1 VAFGHPDDELSRPP
15 FLFRR
20 AARNG
25 YHEGMTTDTIVALS
39 TPPGVAAL
47 AVIRLS
53 GPESRTIIDRL
64 IVGKVDGKPGRAV
77 YRTLTHENKMLDD
90 VVLTFWSAPH
100 SYTGEETVEISCH
113 GNPHIVENIIEAC
126 LSLGA
131 RAARPGEFTQ
141 RAFLNDK
148 LSLTQAEGL
157 LDLLYAPTERALAS
171 ARAMKEGRLGRAL
184 EAVRAELV
192 DLLSHLEASLDFAEE
207 GIEPRVG
214 PEFSARVEKAR
225 ETIGQLLRTAPL
237 GRILQEGALTV
248 IAGEPNVGK
257 SSLLN
262 ALLREDRAIVAPTPG
277 TTRDWI
283 EAPCNV
289 RGLPLRL
296 VDTAGQ
302 RDSTDPVEIEGNR
315 RARAL
320 LSNAQ
325 LLLHVVEAHRPY
337 AAVKIGLPEN
347 VPILLVANKS
357 DLGRHAS
364 LPSGAIFLSALTGE
378 GLGDLEAK
386 IESALLY
393 EMAHV
398 ADETDTVLTINARQ
412 NATLQRAAQSLDRA
426 LEALRGSTGL
436 ELVSVELRDALRDL
450 AEVIGETDN
459 EDILTRL
466 FENFCIGK

>member
-1 VAFGHPDDELSRPP
+1 
-15 FLFRR
+15 
-20 AARNG
+20 
-25 YHEGMTTDTIVALS
+25 MTTDTIVALG

-53 GPESRTIIDRL
+53 GPESRAIIDRL
-64 IVGKVDGKPGRAV
+64 VATQVDGQPGRAV
-77 YRTLTHENKMLDD
+77 YRTLTYRNQTLDD
-90 VVLTFWSAPH
+90 VVLTYWHAPH

-113 GNPHIVENIIEAC
+113 GNPHIVENIVRAC
-126 LSLGA
+126 LELGA

-171 ARAMKEGRLGRAL
+171 ARAMKEGKLGLAL
-184 EAVRAELV
+184 EAVRAELI

-214 PEFSARVEKAR
+214 SEFAVRVEKVG
-225 ETIGQLLRTAPL
+225 EKINQLLRTAPL
-237 GRILQEGALTV
+237 GRILQEGALVV
-248 IAGEPNVGK
+248 IVGEPNVGK

-296 VDTAGQ
+296 IDTAGQ

-320 LSNAQ
+320 LPNAQ
-325 LLLHVVEAHRPY
+325 LLLHVVEAHQPY
-337 AAVKIGLPEN
+337 AATKIELPEN
-347 VPILLVANKS
+347 IPSLLIANKS
-357 DLGRHAS
+357 DLGRHGS
-364 LPSGAIFLSALTGE
+364 LPSNAIFLSALTGE

-386 IESALLY
+386 IESALLTDV
-393 EMAHV
+393 AGV
-398 ADETDTVLTINARQ
+398 ADETETVLTINARQ

-426 LEALRGSTGL
+426 REALRGSTGL
-436 ELVSVELRDALRDL
+436 ELVSVELRDALHDL
-450 AEVIGETDN
+450 AEVIGETSN

-466 FENFCIGK
+466 FQNFCIGK

>member
-1 VAFGHPDDELSRPP
+1 
-15 FLFRR
+15 
-20 AARNG
+20 
-25 YHEGMTTDTIVALS
+25 MTTNTIVALS

-47 AVIRLS
+47 AVVRLC
-53 GPESRTIIDRL
+53 GPESRAIIDQL
-64 IVGKVDGKPGRAV
+64 VADKVEGKPGHAV
-77 YRTLTHENKMLDD
+77 YRTLTHQGKTLDD
-90 VVLTFWSAPH
+90 VVLTFWHAPH
-100 SYTGEETVEISCH
+100 SYTGEDTVEISCH

-171 ARAMKEGRLGRAL
+171 ARAMKEGRLGQAL
-184 EAVRAELV
+184 DAVRAELV

-214 PEFSARVEKAR
+214 SEFSARVVKVREK
-225 ETIGQLLRTAPL
+225 IGQLLRTAPL
-237 GRILQEGALTV
+237 GRILQEGALAV
-248 IAGEPNVGK
+248 IVGEPNVGK

-277 TTRDWI
+277 TTRDLI
-283 EAPCNV
+283 EAMCNV

-296 VDTAGQ
+296 IDTAGQ

-320 LSNAQ
+320 MPNAQ
-325 LLLHVVEAHRPY
+325 LLLHVVEAHQPY
-337 AAVKIGLPEN
+337 AATKIELPEN
-347 VPILLVANKS
+347 IPSLLIANKA
-357 DLGRHAS
+357 DLGRDAS
-364 LPSGAIFLSALTGE
+364 LPKETIFLCALTGE

-386 IESALLY
+386 IESALL
-393 EMAHV
+393 ADL
-398 ADETDTVLTINARQ
+398 ADETETVLTINARQ
-412 NATLQRAAQSLDRA
+412 NATLERAAQSLDRA
-426 LEALRGSTGL
+426 LEALRGSVGL
-436 ELVSVELRDALRDL
+436 ELISIELRDALHDL

-466 FENFCIGK
+466 FQNFCIGK

>member
-1 VAFGHPDDELSRPP
+1 MIP
-15 FLFRR
+15 
-20 AARNG
+20 
-25 YHEGMTTDTIVALS
+25 DTIIALS

-47 AVIRLS
+47 AIIRLS
-53 GPESRTIIDRL
+53 GPQSRE
-64 IVGKVDGKPGRAV
+64 IVSQLLPKAEWTPGKAMYHALKAQGKI
-77 YRTLTHENKMLDD
+77 LDD
-90 VVLTFWSAPH
+90 AVLTFWQAPH
-100 SYTGEETVEISCH
+100 SYTGEDTVEISCH
-113 GNPHIVENIIEAC
+113 GNPHIVEKILQAC
-126 LSLGA
+126 LGLGA
-131 RAARPGEFTQ
+131 RTARPGEFTQ
-141 RAFLNDK
+141 RAYLNDK

-171 ARAMKEGRLGRAL
+171 ARAMKEGKLGLAL

-192 DLLSHLEASLDFAEE
+192 DILSHLEASLDFAEE

-214 PEFSARVEKAR
+214 PEFAVRVEQVRAQ
-225 ETIGQLLRTAPL
+225 IGKLLRTAPL

-248 IAGEPNVGK
+248 IVGEPNVGK

-302 RDSTDPVEIEGNR
+302 RDSTDPVEAEGNR

-320 LSNAQ
+320 LPKAQ
-325 LLLHVVEAHRPY
+325 LLLQVVEAHQPY
-337 AAVKIGLPEN
+337 VPAKLDLPEN
-347 VPILLVANKS
+347 VPSLLIANKS
-357 DLGRHAS
+357 DLGRHES
-364 LPSGAIFLSALTGE
+364 LPKEAVFLSVLKGDGLGELEMRIEAAL
-378 GLGDLEAK
+378 LGDL
-386 IESALLY
+386 I
-393 EMAHV
+393 
-398 ADETDTVLTINARQ
+398 DETETALTINARQ
-412 NATLQRAAQSLDRA
+412 NSTLQRAAQSLDRA
-426 LEALRGSTGL
+426 LEALRNSAGL
-436 ELVSVELRDALRDL
+436 EIISIELRDALHDL

-466 FENFCIGK
+466 FQNFCIGK

>member
-1 VAFGHPDDELSRPP
+1 
-15 FLFRR
+15 
-20 AARNG
+20 
-25 YHEGMTTDTIVALS
+25 MTPDTIIALS

-47 AVIRLS
+47 AMIRLS
-53 GPESRTIIDRL
+53 GPQSRE
-64 IVGKVDGKPGRAV
+64 IVRQLLPPVDWVPGKAV
-77 YRTLTHENKMLDD
+77 YHTLKAKEAILDD
-90 VVLTFWSAPH
+90 AVLTFWQAPH
-100 SYTGEETVEISCH
+100 SYTGEDTVEISCH
-113 GNPHIVENIIEAC
+113 GNPHIVESILRAC
-126 LSLGA
+126 LERGA
-131 RAARPGEFTQ
+131 RTARPGEFTQ
-141 RAFLNDK
+141 RAYLNDK

-157 LDLLYAPTERALAS
+157 LDLLYAPTERALVS
-171 ARAMKEGRLGRAL
+171 ARAMKEGRLGLAL
-184 EAVRAELV
+184 EAVRDELV

-214 PEFSARVEKAR
+214 AEFSARIERVRSQIEK
-225 ETIGQLLRTAPL
+225 LLRTAPL

-248 IAGEPNVGK
+248 IVGEPNVGK

-320 LSNAQ
+320 LPQAQ
-325 LLLHVVEAHRPY
+325 LLLHVVEAHQPY
-337 AAVKIGLPEN
+337 DASKIELPEN
-347 VPILLVANKS
+347 IPGLLIANKS
-357 DLGRHAS
+357 DLGRHPS
-364 LPSGAIFLSALTGE
+364 LPKETVFLSVLKGE
-378 GLGDLEAK
+378 GLTDLEAK
-386 IESALLY
+386 IESALL
-393 EMAHV
+393 ADIP
-398 ADETDTVLTINARQ
+398 DETETVLTINARQ
-412 NATLQRAAQSLDRA
+412 NSTLQRAAQSLDQA
-426 LEALRGSTGL
+426 LAALRNSAGL
-436 ELVSVELRDALRDL
+436 EIISIELRDALHHL

-466 FENFCIGK
+466 FQNFCIGK

>member
-1 VAFGHPDDELSRPP
+1 
-15 FLFRR
+15 
-20 AARNG
+20 
-25 YHEGMTTDTIVALS
+25 MTSDTIVALS

-53 GPESRTIIDRL
+53 GPESHAIIGRL
-64 IVGKVDGKPGRAV
+64 VTANVDATPGHAH
-77 YRTLTHENKMLDD
+77 YRTLAHEGKTLDD
-90 VVLTFWSAPH
+90 AVLTFWRAPH
-100 SYTGEETVEISCH
+100 SYTGEDTVEISCH
-113 GNPHIVENIIEAC
+113 GNPHIVEGIVRAC
-126 LSLGA
+126 LENGA
-131 RAARPGEFTQ
+131 RSARPGEFTQ

-171 ARAMKEGRLGRAL
+171 ARAMKDGKLGAAL
-184 EAVRAELV
+184 EAMRAELI

-214 PEFSARVEKAR
+214 EEFSARVKNVR
-225 ETIGQLLRTAPL
+225 EQIGQLIRTAPL

-248 IAGEPNVGK
+248 IVGEPNVGK

-277 TTRDWI
+277 TTRDLI
-283 EAPCNV
+283 DAMCSV

-296 VDTAGQ
+296 IDTAGQ

-320 LSNAQ
+320 LPKAQ
-325 LLLHVVEAHRPY
+325 LLLHVVEAHVPY
-337 AAVKIGLPEN
+337 APAKIEMPAD
-347 VPILLVANKS
+347 VPQLLIANKS
-357 DLGRHAS
+357 DLGRDAS
-364 LPSGAIFLSALTGE
+364 LPPEAILLSAKTGA
-378 GLGDLEAK
+378 GLDELERK
-386 IESALLY
+386 IEKALLKD
-393 EMAHV
+393 V
-398 ADETDTVLTINARQ
+398 TDETETALTINARQ
-412 NATLQRAAQSLDRA
+412 DATLQRAAAALDRA
-426 LEALRGSTGL
+426 LETLCDSRGL
-436 ELVSVELRDALRDL
+436 EIVSLELRDALHEL

-466 FENFCIGK
+466 FQNFCIGK

>member
-1 VAFGHPDDELSRPP
+1 
-15 FLFRR
+15 
-20 AARNG
+20 
-25 YHEGMTTDTIVALS
+25 MTTDTIVALS

-53 GPESRTIIDRL
+53 GPESRAIIGQL
-64 IVGKVDGKPGRAV
+64 VTAKVDGTPGHAT
-77 YRTLTHENKMLDD
+77 YRTLAHQGKTLDD
-90 VVLTFWSAPH
+90 AVLTFWQTPH
-100 SYTGEETVEISCH
+100 SYTGEDTVEISCH
-113 GNPHIVENIIEAC
+113 GNPHIVENILQAC
-126 LSLGA
+126 LALGA

-171 ARAMKEGRLGRAL
+171 ARAMKEGRLAHAL
-184 EAVRAELV
+184 ENVRAELI

-214 PEFSARVEKAR
+214 PEFSARIESVREKIDR
-225 ETIGQLLRTAPL
+225 LIRTAPL

-248 IAGEPNVGK
+248 IVGEPNVGK

-277 TTRDWI
+277 TTRDLI

-296 VDTAGQ
+296 IDTAGQ
-302 RDSTDPVEIEGNR
+302 RDSTDPVEVEGNR

-320 LSNAQ
+320 LPNAQ
-325 LLLHVVEAHRPY
+325 LLLHVVEAHQPY
-337 AAVKIGLPEN
+337 AATKIELPGN
-347 VPILLVANKS
+347 IPCLLIANKS

-364 LPSGAIFLSALTGE
+364 LPSNAIFLSALKGE
-378 GLGDLEAK
+378 GLKELEAK
-386 IESALLY
+386 IEAALL
-393 EMAHV
+393 ADA
-398 ADETDTVLTINARQ
+398 ADETETVLTINARQ
-412 NATLQRAAQSLDRA
+412 NATLQRAAESLGRA
-426 LEALRGSTGL
+426 LEALRGDLGL

-466 FENFCIGK
+466 FQNFCIGK

>member
-1 VAFGHPDDELSRPP
+1 
-15 FLFRR
+15 
-20 AARNG
+20 
-25 YHEGMTTDTIVALS
+25 MTVDTIIALS
-39 TPPGVAAL
+39 TAPGVAAL

-53 GPESRTIIDRL
+53 GPESRAIIDQL
-64 IVGKVDGKPGRAV
+64 VTAKVDGKPGHAV
-77 YRTLTHENKMLDD
+77 YRTLAHQGKTLDD
-90 VVLTFWSAPH
+90 VVLTFWHTPH
-100 SYTGEETVEISCH
+100 SYTGEDTVEISCH
-113 GNPHIVENIIEAC
+113 GNPHIVENITEAC
-126 LSLGA
+126 LALGA

-171 ARAMKEGRLGRAL
+171 ARAMKEGRLGHEL

-214 PEFSARVEKAR
+214 PEFSERVEKVR
-225 ETIGQLLRTAPL
+225 GKINQLLRTAPL

-248 IAGEPNVGK
+248 IVGEPNVGK

-277 TTRDWI
+277 TTRDLI
-283 EAPCNV
+283 DAMCNV

-296 VDTAGQ
+296 IDTAGQ
-302 RDSTDPVEIEGNR
+302 RDSSDPVEIEGNR

-320 LSNAQ
+320 LPNAQ
-325 LLLHVVEAHRPY
+325 LLLHVVEAHQPY
-337 AAVKIGLPEN
+337 VATKIEMPEN
-347 VPILLVANKS
+347 IPSLLIANKS
-357 DLGRHAS
+357 DLGRHDS
-364 LPSGAIFLSALTGE
+364 LPADAIFLSAKTGE
-378 GLGDLEAK
+378 GLDDLETK
-386 IESALLY
+386 IEAALL
-393 EMAHV
+393 ADV
-398 ADETDTVLTINARQ
+398 ADETETVLTINARQ
-412 NATLQRAAQSLDRA
+412 NATLERAAQSLGRA
-426 LEALRGSTGL
+426 LEALRGSLGL
-436 ELVSVELRDALRDL
+436 ELVSVELRDALHDL

-466 FENFCIGK
+466 FQNFCIGK

>member
-1 VAFGHPDDELSRPP
+1 MPP
-15 FLFRR
+15 
-20 AARNG
+20 
-25 YHEGMTTDTIVALS
+25 DTIIALS

-53 GPESRTIIDRL
+53 GPQSREIIAQL
-64 IVGKVDGKPGRAV
+64 LPKIEWKPGHAL
-77 YRTLTHENKMLDD
+77 YHTLKYKGEILDD
-90 VVLTFWSAPH
+90 AVLTFWQSPH
-100 SYTGEETVEISCH
+100 SYTGEDTVEISCH
-113 GNPHIVENIIEAC
+113 GNPHIVENILRVC
-126 LSLGA
+126 LELGA
-131 RAARPGEFTQ
+131 RTARPGEFTQ
-141 RAFLNDK
+141 RAYLNDK
-148 LSLTQAEGL
+148 LSFTQAEGL

-171 ARAMKEGRLGRAL
+171 ARAMKEGKLGLAL
-184 EAVRAELV
+184 DSIRKELI

-207 GIEPRVG
+207 GIDPKIG
-214 PEFSARVEKAR
+214 PEFAARVERVRSQIAK
-225 ETIGQLLRTAPL
+225 LLRTAPL

-248 IAGEPNVGK
+248 IVGEPNVGK

-283 EAPCNV
+283 EASCNV

-320 LSNAQ
+320 LPKAQ
-325 LLLHVVEAHRPY
+325 LLLHVVEAHQPY
-337 AAVKIGLPEN
+337 APSKIELPEN
-347 VPILLVANKS
+347 IPSLLIANKS

-364 LPSGAIFLSALTGE
+364 LPGETIFLSALTGE
-378 GLGDLEAK
+378 GLGELEAR
-386 IESALLY
+386 IESALLTDIG
-393 EMAHV
+393 
-398 ADETDTVLTINARQ
+398 DETETVLTINARQ
-412 NATLQRAAQSLDRA
+412 NSTLQLATQSLDRA
-426 LEALRGSTGL
+426 LEALRNSTGL
-436 ELVSVELRDALRDL
+436 EIVSIELRDTLHAL

-466 FENFCIGK
+466 FQNFCIGK

>member
-1 VAFGHPDDELSRPP
+1 
-15 FLFRR
+15 
-20 AARNG
+20 
-25 YHEGMTTDTIVALS
+25 MTNDTIIALS

-53 GPESRTIIDRL
+53 GPESRSIVERL
-64 IVGKVDGKPGRAV
+64 VTVKVDGKPGRAV
-77 YRTLTHENKMLDD
+77 YRTLAHEGKTLDD
-90 VVLTFWSAPH
+90 VVLTFWRAPH
-100 SYTGEETVEISCH
+100 SYTGEDTVEISCH

-126 LSLGA
+126 LALGA

-141 RAFLNDK
+141 RAFLNNK

-157 LDLLYAPTERALAS
+157 LDLLYARTERALAS
-171 ARAMKEGRLGRAL
+171 ARAMKEGRLGHAL
-184 EAVRAELV
+184 EAVRTELI

-214 PEFSARVEKAR
+214 LEFSARVEGAR
-225 ETIGQLLRTAPL
+225 EKISQLIRTAPL
-237 GRILQEGALTV
+237 GRILQEGALAV
-248 IAGEPNVGK
+248 IVGEPNVGK

-277 TTRDWI
+277 TTRDLI

-296 VDTAGQ
+296 IDTAGQ

-320 LSNAQ
+320 LPNAQ
-325 LLLHVVEAHRPY
+325 LLLHVVEAHKAY
-337 AAVKIGLPEN
+337 VATNIELPEN
-347 VPILLVANKS
+347 IPCLLIANKS
-357 DLGRHAS
+357 DLGRHES
-364 LPSGAIFLSALTGE
+364 LPNEVIFLSALKGE
-378 GLGDLEAK
+378 GLDELEAK
-386 IESALLY
+386 IEAALL
-393 EMAHV
+393 ADV
-398 ADETDTVLTINARQ
+398 ADETETVLTINARQ
-412 NATLQRAAQSLDRA
+412 NATLQRAAGSLDRA
-426 LEALRGSTGL
+426 REALRNSVGL
-436 ELVSVELRDALRDL
+436 EMVSIELRDALHDL

-466 FENFCIGK
+466 FQNFCIGK

>member
-1 VAFGHPDDELSRPP
+1 
-15 FLFRR
+15 
-20 AARNG
+20 
-25 YHEGMTTDTIVALS
+25 MTTNTIVALS

-53 GPESRTIIDRL
+53 GPESRAILNQLVTK
-64 IVGKVDGKPGRAV
+64 KVDGKPGHAV
-77 YRTLTHENKMLDD
+77 YRTLTHQGRTLDD
-90 VVLTFWSAPH
+90 VVLTFWRAPH

-113 GNPHIVENIIEAC
+113 GNPHIVENIIETC
-126 LSLGA
+126 LALGA

-171 ARAMKEGRLGRAL
+171 ARAMKEGRLGHAL
-184 EAVRAELV
+184 EAVRVELV

-214 PEFSARVEKAR
+214 LEFSTRIENVREK
-225 ETIGQLLRTAPL
+225 ISQLLRTAPL
-237 GRILQEGALTV
+237 GRILQEGALAV
-248 IAGEPNVGK
+248 IVGEPNVGK

-277 TTRDWI
+277 TTRDLI
-283 EAPCNV
+283 EAQCNV

-296 VDTAGQ
+296 IDTAGQ
-302 RDSTDPVEIEGNR
+302 RDSLDPVEIEGNR

-320 LSNAQ
+320 MPNAQ
-325 LLLHVVEAHRPY
+325 LLLHVVEAHQSY
-337 AAVKIGLPEN
+337 AATKIDLPEN
-347 VPILLVANKS
+347 IPSLLIANKS

-364 LPSGAIFLSALTGE
+364 LPAETIFLCALTGE
-378 GLGDLEAK
+378 GLDTLEAK
-386 IESALLY
+386 IEATLL
-393 EMAHV
+393 ADIP
-398 ADETDTVLTINARQ
+398 DETETVLTINARQ
-412 NATLQRAAQSLDRA
+412 NATLERAAQSLDRA
-426 LEALRGSTGL
+426 LEALRGAVGL
-436 ELVSVELRDALRDL
+436 ELVSIELRDALHDL

-466 FENFCIGK
+466 FQNFCIGK